1 MTALI
6 ADDEPIALEILREQL
21 EQFPDIEIVG
31 EASSGKD
38 VVSAIHRLTPDVL
51 FLDVQLP
58 DFDGFAALQ
67 ALELGV
73 APQVVFVTAYEQYAV
88 NAFNAG
94 AADYLVKPIRAER
107 LAAAIERVRARRR
120 NQAGP
125 AAAAASAASRETG
138 GAMAPAPAMSASEQL
153 LRRIVGRLGSDLHMI
168 DFADAIS
175 FEAEDELV
183 FVTSSRGRFL
193 VNSTLRELEAR
204 LPSPPFRRIH
214 RKTIINTD
222 HIRKISP
229 MSSKRWVLKMSN
241 GVDMVVS
248 KRLTSVI
255 RGEIGS

>member
-1 MTALI
+1 MTTLI

-21 EQFPDIEIVG
+21 GQFPDIEIVG
-31 EASSGKD
+31 EASTGKE
-38 VVSAIHRLTPDVL
+38 VIAAIGRLHPDVL

-67 ALELGV
+67 ALKPG
-73 APQVVFVTAYEQYAV
+73 ASPQIVFVTAYEQYAV

-94 AADYLVKPIRAER
+94 AADYLVKPVRAER
-107 LAAAIERVRARRR
+107 LAAAIERVRAR
-120 NQAGP
+120 QQQP
-125 AAAAASAASRETG
+125 AAVAA
-138 GAMAPAPAMSASEQL
+138 APAPAAVEPP
-153 LRRIVGRLGSDLHMI
+153 LRRIVGRLGADLHMI

-175 FEAEDELV
+175 FEAEGEV
-183 FVTSSRGRFL
+183 VYVTSARGRFL
-193 VNSTLRELEAR
+193 VNSTLRELESR

-214 RKTIINTD
+214 RKSIINTD

-241 GVDMVVS
+241 GADLIVS

-255 RGEIGS
+255 RGEIVS